1 MIFDGKGGEGV
12 YGNKQQ
18 IHLYADLL
26 KARTFLLRKGT
37 GFFCLFN
44 KRDVPA
50 CTERSQQ
57 F

>member
-50 CTERSQQ
+50 CTERSLQ